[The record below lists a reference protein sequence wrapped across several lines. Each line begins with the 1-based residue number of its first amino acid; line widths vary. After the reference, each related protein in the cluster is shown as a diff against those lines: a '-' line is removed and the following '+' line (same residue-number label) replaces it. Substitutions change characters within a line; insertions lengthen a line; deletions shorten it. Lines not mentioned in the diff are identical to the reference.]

1 MALRDEWQGFS
12 AGHWTD
18 DVNVRDFI
26 QRNYT
31 QYEYQYQANQDI

>member
-1 MALRDEWQGFS
+1 MALREEWQGFS

-31 QYEYQYQANQDI
+31 QYDGDESYWV